1 MDESAVRDAFARLPG
16 AVALVATRDRAG
28 FRGVTATSFVAVSLE
43 PPLVLVCL
51 DLHSAT
57 REAVVESGS
66 FAVSLL
72 GRGQEF
78 LADRFAGQAPAV
90 EPSWREVPHRL
101 GESGLPLV
109 DGAAGWFE
117 CRLESH
123 RAAGDHEV
131 LLGLVKAVGR
141 GPGEPLL
148 HWERGYWALAR

>member
-1 MDESAVRDAFARLPG
+1 MDEISVLDAFARLPG
-16 AVALVATRDRAG
+16 AVALVATRDSAG
-28 FRGVTATSFVAVSLE
+28 FRGATATSFVAVSLQ

-51 DLHSAT
+51 DLYSAT
-57 REAVVESGS
+57 REAVVESGI

-109 DGAAGWFE
+109 EGASGWFE
-117 CRLESH
+117 CRLDSH

-131 LLGLVKAVGR
+131 LLGLVTGAGR
-141 GPGEPLL
+141 GPGDPLL